1 MNILQC
7 LIVDERAEVM
17 PEYALLLALIAI
29 VTVVSI
35 TALRTSIIGTFDSS
49 SSSMDQDMPINRVL
63 LDEHRVS

>member
-1 MNILQC
+1 MNILQY
-7 LIVDERAEVM
+7 LLVDERAEVM